1 MAASLDVGAMSPA
14 KAAITGVGLSAIGRK
29 TGRAAMSH
37 LLEAVH
43 NALACAG
50 LTRDDVDGLC
60 TYPGKIQS
68 SPGMAPLGT
77 GEVRHAL
84 GLRTRWHC
92 AIPDGPAQMA
102 PIMSAAMAVMTG
114 QARHVL
120 CFRVLTESSSQTVE
134 QRASVAGA
142 GRARVGGWSSWLI
155 AANAMSASNW
165 AAWAAARYFHEFGM
179 TREHLGLIATAQRR
193 FAQLNPDAVM
203 RAPLSMEDYRAARM
217 ISSPLCLFDCDVP
230 IDGASVIIVSAADA
244 ARDCARPLLQIDA
257 MGAGMDAQETWDQR
271 ADLTTMAAREA
282 AADMWARTDVK
293 PGNVDVVAVYD
304 GFSIFVPMWLE
315 ALGFCGHGEAK
326 DFIAEGHTAPG
337 GRFPVNTG
345 GGQLSAGRLH
355 GFGLLHEACLQL
367 WGDCGG
373 RQVKGARTAVCG
385 MGGGYTAGAMLL
397 SRA

>member
-1 MAASLDVGAMSPA
+1 MSNA
-14 KAAITGVGLSAIGRK
+14 KPAITGAGLSSVGRK

-37 LLEAVH
+37 LLEATRK
-43 NALACAG
+43 ALDCAG
-50 LTRDDVDGLC
+50 LARDDIDGIC

-92 AIPDGPAQMA
+92 AISDGPSQMA
-102 PIMSAAMAVMTG
+102 PIMSAAMAVATG

-120 CFRVLTESSSQTVE
+120 CFRALTESSSQTLD

-165 AAWAAARYFHEFGM
+165 AGWMATRYFHEFGM

-193 FAQLNPDAVM
+193 FAQMNGDAVM
-203 RAPLSMEDYRAARM
+203 QAPLSLDDYRAARM
-217 ISSPLCLFDCDVP
+217 ISSPLCLFDCDIP
-230 IDGASVIIVSAADA
+230 IDGASVIIVSAGDA
-244 ARDCARPLLQIDA
+244 ARDCAKAPLFIEA
-257 MGAGMDAQETWDQR
+257 MGAAMDAHETWDQR
-271 ADLTTMAAREA
+271 ADLTTMAAHDA
-282 AADMWARTDVK
+282 AADMWARTEFKAKD
-293 PGNVDVVAVYD
+293 VDVAAVYD

-326 DFIAEGHTAPG
+326 DLIAEGVIAPG
-337 GRFPVNTG
+337 GRYPVNTG

-355 GFGLLHEACLQL
+355 GFGLLHEACVQL
-367 WGDCGG
+367 WREGG
-373 RQVKGARTAVCG
+373 ARQVKGAHTAVCG
-385 MGGGYTAGAMLL
+385 MGGGYTAGAMLI
-397 SRA
+397 SRG